1 LNFEGQLNI
10 LFGKAVK
17 IRRMKKGWSIEKL
30 SEKSDVSVNTISKIE
45 RGNVNPKLTTIYKL
59 ANGLNLKNPEEL
71 LTEATLELYDDMPKI
86 D

>member
-1 LNFEGQLNI
+1 MSFEGQLNI

-59 ANGLNLKNPEEL
+59 ANGLNLKHPEEL

>member
-1 LNFEGQLNI
+1 LSFEGQLNI

-17 IRRMKKGWSIEKL
+17 IRRMKKGWSLEKL

-45 RGNVNPKLTTIYKL
+45 RGKVNPRLTTLYKL
-59 ANGLNLKNPEEL
+59 ANGLNLKNPNEL
-71 LTEATLELYDDMPKI
+71 LIDATDELYGDMPKI